1 MRLEGYPAA
10 SDWWFTLPRNGD
22 GGAPAA
28 GLLVRGPDPSGVADL
43 QAVYRDP
50 GLPLSGLIRG
60 LVAWLRAQGCTRLQ
74 VWTVAESQFAAELRH
89 AGFVAREDAA
99 SIVATAL
106 TATGESV
113 LRSVRLW
120 EITSLDCDR

>member
-10 SDWWFTLPRNGD
+10 LDWWFTLPRNGD
-22 GGAPAA
+22 AGALAA
-28 GLLVRGPDPSGVADL
+28 GLLVRGPDSSGVADL

-50 GLPLSGLIRG
+50 GLPLARLIRG
-60 LVAWLRAQGCTRLQ
+60 LVASLRAKGCTRLQ
-74 VWTVAESQFAAELRH
+74 VWTVAESQFAGELRH
-89 AGFVAREDAA
+89 AGFLPREGAA